1 MRPCCRAVPG
11 SLQSVLQRVRLCAD
25 KPRTVRAVPVKVHCM
40 APPTQLQEFQLKK
53 TEQELFS
60 ILQEANKYASLNTTL
75 RCAGGWVRD
84 KLLGKDS
91 VDIDIALDNI
101 LGTQFAEHLGAYL
114 ESQGQKAGRIAVV
127 QANPEKSKHLE
138 TAKVKINELE
148 VDLVNLRSETYVS
161 DAAHRIPEMTFGTP
175 EQDALRRDFTF
186 NSMFY
191 NINTGNVEDFTGKGK
206 QDLADGIVRTPLQ
219 PQETFMDG
227 MNAVYHHTSSSPSSN
242 ITRFHSIYRH
252 HLHPT
257 DPLRVLRAVRFAARF
272 GFQLEENL
280 AHAAASQEVSSSTI

>member
-1 MRPCCRAVPG
+1 
-11 SLQSVLQRVRLCAD
+11 
-25 KPRTVRAVPVKVHCM
+25 M
-40 APPTQLQEFQLKK
+40 ARPTQLHELQLKD
-53 TEQELFS
+53 TEEELFS
-60 ILQEANKYASLNTTL
+60 ILRETNRQAGLNTTL

-91 VDIDIALDNI
+91 VDIDIALDNL
-101 LGTQFAEHLGAYL
+101 LGTQFAEHLSAYL
-114 ESQGQKAGRIAVV
+114 ESKGQKAGRIAVV

-161 DAAHRIPEMTFGTP
+161 DAAHRIPEMAFGTP

-191 NINTGNVEDFTGKGK
+191 NINTGSVEDFTGKGK
-206 QDLADGIVRTPLQ
+206 RDLADGIVRTPMQ

-227 MNAVYHHTSSSPSSN
+227 T
-242 ITRFHSIYRH
+242 
-252 HLHPT
+252 L
-257 DPLRVLRAVRFAARF
+257 
-272 GFQLEENL
+272 
-280 AHAAASQEVSSSTI
+280 STIPTQLTIIKYY

>member
-1 MRPCCRAVPG
+1 MRPGCGAVPG
-11 SLQSVLQRVRLCAD
+11 SLQSVLQRVRPFLI
-25 KPRTVRAVPVKVHCM
+25 KPKTLRAVPLKLHCM
-40 APPTQLQEFQLKK
+40 APPMQLHELQLKE

-60 ILQEANKYASLNTTL
+60 ILRETNKHAGLNTTL

-91 VDIDIALDNI
+91 VDIDIALDNL

-191 NINTGNVEDFTGKGK
+191 NINTGSVEDFTGKGK
-206 QDLADGIVRTPLQ
+206 RDLADGIVRTPLQ

-227 MNAVYHHTSSSPSSN
+227 MNAVYQYTQLTIIKHHK
-242 ITRFHSIYRH
+242 
-252 HLHPT
+252 
-257 DPLRVLRAVRFAARF
+257 
-272 GFQLEENL
+272 
-280 AHAAASQEVSSSTI
+280 ASFTNTCTLQIHCGC

>member
-1 MRPCCRAVPG
+1 MA
-11 SLQSVLQRVRLCAD
+11 
-25 KPRTVRAVPVKVHCM
+25 PRTQLHDVK
-40 APPTQLQEFQLKK
+40 LKQ
-53 TEQELFS
+53 TEEELFT
-60 ILQEANKYASLNTTL
+60 ILRETNKQAGLNTTL

-91 VDIDIALDNI
+91 VDIDIALDNL

-161 DAAHRIPEMTFGTP
+161 DAAHRVPEMTFGTP

-191 NINTGNVEDFTGKGK
+191 NINTGALEDFTGKGK
-206 QDLADGIVRTPLQ
+206 QDLADGVVRTPMQ
-219 PQETFMDG
+219 PQDTFMDG
-227 MNAVYHHTSSSPSSN
+227 MLAT
-242 ITRFHSIYRH
+242 IT
-252 HLHPT
+252 
-257 DPLRVLRAVRFAARF
+257 
-272 GFQLEENL
+272 
-280 AHAAASQEVSSSTI
+280 HAAHHH

>member
-1 MRPCCRAVPG
+1 
-11 SLQSVLQRVRLCAD
+11 
-25 KPRTVRAVPVKVHCM
+25 M
-40 APPTQLQEFQLKK
+40 APPMQLHELQLKE

-60 ILQEANKYASLNTTL
+60 ILRATNKHAGLDTIL

-91 VDIDIALDNI
+91 VDIDIALDNL
-101 LGTQFAEHLGAYL
+101 LGTQFAEHLSAYL

-138 TAKVKINELE
+138 TAKVQINELE
-148 VDLVNLRSETYVS
+148 IDLVNLRSETYVS
-161 DAAHRIPEMTFGTP
+161 DAAHRIPEMAFGTP

-191 NINTGNVEDFTGKGK
+191 NINTGSVEDFTGKGK
-206 QDLADGIVRTPLQ
+206 RDLADGIVRTPLQ

-227 MNAVYHHTSSSPSSN
+227 MAVYQHTRSSPPSN
-242 ITRFHSIYRH
+242 ITNVHLPSLAPYRS
-252 HLHPT
+252 T
-257 DPLRVLRAVRFAARF
+257 AGV
-272 GFQLEENL
+272 E
-280 AHAAASQEVSSSTI
+280 SSAFCSKIWIPDGGELGACCS

>member
-1 MRPCCRAVPG
+1 MRPFVSKPKSTRAVPAK
-11 SLQSVLQRVRLCAD
+11 L
-25 KPRTVRAVPVKVHCM
+25 HCM
-40 APPTQLQEFQLKK
+40 AAPKQLHELQLKE

-60 ILQEANKYASLNTTL
+60 ILRETNKYAGLKTTL

-91 VDIDIALDNI
+91 VDIDIAIDNL

-114 ESQGQKAGRIAVV
+114 ESQGQKAGRIAVI

-161 DAAHRIPEMTFGTP
+161 DAAHRIPEMAFGTP

-191 NINTGNVEDFTGKGK
+191 NINTDTVEDFTGKGK
-206 QDLADGIVRTPLQ
+206 RDLADGIVRTPLQ

-227 MNAVYHHTSSSPSSN
+227 MPVYQRTRSSPPSN
-242 ITRFHSIYRH
+242 TTRVHLPSFAPYR
-252 HLHPT
+252 
-257 DPLRVLRAVRFAARF
+257 
-272 GFQLEENL
+272 
-280 AHAAASQEVSSSTI
+280 STAGVEGSAFCSKIRIPAGGELGMCCF

>member
-1 MRPCCRAVPG
+1 
-11 SLQSVLQRVRLCAD
+11 
-25 KPRTVRAVPVKVHCM
+25 M
-40 APPTQLQEFQLKK
+40 APRMQLHDVKLKQ
-53 TEQELFS
+53 TEEDLFT
-60 ILQEANKYASLNTTL
+60 ILRETNRQAGLNTTL

-91 VDIDIALDNI
+91 VDIDIALDNL
-101 LGTQFAEHLGAYL
+101 LGTKFAEHLGAYL

-161 DAAHRIPEMTFGTP
+161 DAAHRIPEMSFGTP

-191 NINTGNVEDFTGKGK
+191 NINTGALEDFTGKGK
-206 QDLADGIVRTPLQ
+206 QDLADGIVRTPMQ

-227 MNAVYHHTSSSPSSN
+227 MLTTCAAHH
-242 ITRFHSIYRH
+242 H
-252 HLHPT
+252 
-257 DPLRVLRAVRFAARF
+257 
-272 GFQLEENL
+272 
-280 AHAAASQEVSSSTI
+280 

>member
-1 MRPCCRAVPG
+1 MRPCCRALPG
-11 SLQSVLQRVRLCAD
+11 SVGLLVPRLRHPICQPIIRALRL
-25 KPRTVRAVPVKVHCM
+25 PRCM
-40 APPTQLQEFQLKK
+40 AAPVQLHEVQLKQ
-53 TEQELFS
+53 TEQDLFA
-60 ILQEANKYASLNTTL
+60 ILRATTKQAGLDTTL

-91 VDIDIALDNI
+91 IDIDIALDDL
-101 LGTQFAEHLGAYL
+101 LGTQFAEHLNTYL
-114 ESQGQKAGRIAVV
+114 ESQGQKTGRIATI

-138 TAKVKINELE
+138 TVKVKISELE

-191 NINTGNVEDFTGKGK
+191 NINTGEVEDFTGRGK

-219 PQETFMDG
+219 PQETFTDG
-227 MNAVYHHTSSSPSSN
+227 RHQKTS
-242 ITRFHSIYRH
+242 
-252 HLHPT
+252 
-257 DPLRVLRAVRFAARF
+257 
-272 GFQLEENL
+272 
-280 AHAAASQEVSSSTI
+280 

>member
-1 MRPCCRAVPG
+1 MRPSYRAVPG
-11 SLQSVLQRVRLCAD
+11 SVRSVANVLRRSQLSTTKSATDNRLYS
-25 KPRTVRAVPVKVHCM
+25 M
-40 APPTQLQEFQLKK
+40 APPRQLHELRLKQ
-53 TEQELFS
+53 TEEELFT
-60 ILQEANKYASLNTTL
+60 ILRETNKRAGLNTTL

-91 VDIDIALDNI
+91 VDIDIALDNL
-101 LGTQFAEHLGAYL
+101 LGTQFAEHLAAYL

-191 NINTGNVEDFTGKGK
+191 NINSGVVEDFTKKGK

-219 PQETFMDG
+219 PKETFLDG
-227 MNAVYHHTSSSPSSN
+227 MLSTTARTAHH
-242 ITRFHSIYRH
+242 H
-252 HLHPT
+252 
-257 DPLRVLRAVRFAARF
+257 
-272 GFQLEENL
+272 Q
-280 AHAAASQEVSSSTI
+280 STTG